1 MFQCASCLSRK
12 APPSARFLS
21 SPSSPAPQP
30 SKEISQKARHHK
42 QPITRLKS
50 SYGYGAQSN
59 GITVLGLFL
68 VGASSWA
75 GWNYFD
81 EEKKI
86 FNPPQFTPFQITFRE
101 EVSPTSII
109 LTVRPP
115 QDITNIGADP
125 YEKWWKTG
133 TWSVEVKQP
142 QLQIARSYTPLPPR
156 EGDAPGTLR
165 FLIRKEKNGE
175 VSGYLHR
182 LQVGGT
188 VELRGPRTEIEL
200 VGNVKEVVFLAG
212 GTGIA
217 PALQVVHTLLER
229 RGNGEGSKGDCCEG
243 GNEDMANIRIV
254 WANRRREDCIGGG
267 FGVKDAPNA
276 NYIVRE
282 LEELKR
288 KYPENLKVAYMV
300 DEEGAFLDQKQISKL
315 LKSGSEVKYGP
326 THTRIDSRLLILS
339 GPEGF
344 INFFAGPKKW
354 EGGREGQ
361 GELGGVIGA
370 MRLRDWKVWKL

>member
-1 MFQCASCLSRK
+1 MCQLALCITRK
-12 APPSARFLS
+12 GPASARFLS
-21 SPSSPAPQP
+21 LHPIPNPQP
-30 SKEISQKARHHK
+30 PEAINSRARNHK
-42 QPITRLKS
+42 QPTTPLKS
-50 SYGYGAQSN
+50 SYGYGIQGN
-59 GITVLGLFL
+59 GAILLGLVL
-68 VGASSWA
+68 IGASSWA

-86 FNPPQFTPFQITFRE
+86 FNPPQFTPFQITSRE

-115 QDITNIGADP
+115 QGITNIGADP
-125 YEKWWKTG
+125 YEEWWRTG

-156 EGDAPGTLR
+156 DGDAPGTLR

-229 RGNGEGSKGDCCEG
+229 GGNGKITMGDCCEG
-243 GNEDMANIRIV
+243 NEEKARIRIV
-254 WANRRREDCIGGG
+254 WANRRREDCMGGG
-267 FGVKDAPNA
+267 SSVKDAPNA

-282 LEELKR
+282 LEELR
-288 KYPENLKVAYMV
+288 RRYPDNLSVDYLV
-300 DEEGAFLDQKQISKL
+300 DEEGAFLDQKKISKL

-326 THTRIDSRLLILS
+326 THTKIDSRLLILS